1 MRQWSA
7 GEIHAGRLRISEL
20 PMRQWSPY
28 RPRHPLR
35 ALSEL
40 PMRQWSLRQLA
51 VALRER
57 F

>member
-1 MRQWSA
+1 
-7 GEIHAGRLRISEL
+7 
-20 PMRQWSPY
+20 MRQWSPY